1 MSVVFYTHPSPIM
14 QVTKVELFFK
24 KKIAGRLR
32 AACDMI
38 SQYLPREV
46 YAELLG
52 SYECVHVTQ
61 RESVGYSKII
71 TVFYHSFAA
80 LNAHLK
86 VIQDEMMV
94 ESNAVAAAK
103 VSQGKQGKKA
113 KAADAGS
120 GSGAEKKRKKQESKG
135 VEKLK
140 KANIK
145 GMATISSFFKSNST

>member
-1 MSVVFYTHPSPIM
+1 M
-14 QVTKVELFFK
+14 
-24 KKIAGRLR
+24 
-32 AACDMI
+32 
-38 SQYLPREV
+38 
-46 YAELLG
+46 
-52 SYECVHVTQ
+52 
-61 RESVGYSKII
+61 
-71 TVFYHSFAA
+71 
-80 LNAHLK
+80 
-86 VIQDEMMV
+86 IQDEMMA
-94 ESNAVAAAK
+94 EANAVAAAK